1 MSCLPTEI
9 EHQTQEYSNTDL
21 VDACEKGDL
30 SRVKSILSDP
40 GANIN
45 SMTKG
50 GMTAVMIAAVE
61 GHREVFDLL
70 VRKGADLS
78 LLDNTDAS
86 ILHFACEGGNIEIV
100 KYVLTQNIVAI
111 NSRDDE
117 GTTPIMIAA
126 SNGDNGVFDVLV
138 EAGADLSL
146 LNNNED
152 DILILACEGENI
164 EIIKYL
170 LTQGNVDINRKQ
182 EGCTPVMKTAF
193 SNNKKVFDLFV
204 KEGADLSLLSDDK
217 NNVLHLAC
225 FGGNVEIV
233 KYLLTQNIVDINS
246 RNDYGRTPAV
256 IAAYKGRKAVFD
268 LLVNNG
274 ADLRIVN
281 DVGDNILNMACV
293 GGNVEIVKYVI
304 AQNIVD
310 INSQDAYGRTPAMI
324 AAHRGH
330 KAVLRI
336 LIQKGAN
343 HKLESMVKPIFK
355 FPVYC

>member
-1 MSCLPTEI
+1 MLCLPTEK
-9 EHQTQEYSNTDL
+9 EHQTQEYSDTDL
-21 VDACEKGDL
+21 IDACEKGDL

-50 GMTAVMIAAVE
+50 RMTAVMIAAVA
-61 GHREVFDLL
+61 GHGEVFDLL

-78 LLDNTDAS
+78 LLDNTDTS
-86 ILHFACEGGNIEIV
+86 ILHLACEGENIEIV
-100 KYVLTQNIVAI
+100 KYVLTQNIVSI

-117 GTTPIMIAA
+117 GTTPIMTAA
-126 SNGDNGVFDVLV
+126 SNGDNGVFEVLV

-152 DILILACEGENI
+152 DILHLACEGENI

-170 LTQGNVDINRKQ
+170 LTQGNVDINRKLD
-182 EGCTPVMKTAF
+182 GCTPVMEAALTK
-193 SNNKKVFDLFV
+193 SKELFDFFV

-233 KYLLTQNIVDINS
+233 KY
-246 RNDYGRTPAV
+246 
-256 IAAYKGRKAVFD
+256 
-268 LLVNNG
+268 
-274 ADLRIVN
+274 
-281 DVGDNILNMACV
+281 
-293 GGNVEIVKYVI
+293 VI
-304 AQNIVD
+304 AQNIFD

-324 AAHRGH
+324 ATHRDH
-330 KAVLRI
+330 KAVFRI

-343 HKLESMVKPIFK
+343 HKLVSMVKPIFK